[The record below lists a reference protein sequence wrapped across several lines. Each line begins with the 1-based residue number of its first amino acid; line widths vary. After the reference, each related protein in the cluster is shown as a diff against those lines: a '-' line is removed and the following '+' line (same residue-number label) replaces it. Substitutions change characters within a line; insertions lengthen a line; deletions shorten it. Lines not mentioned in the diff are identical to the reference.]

1 MSAPADGTGGRV
13 EIRVA
18 DAERGSIYPWL
29 TASLIPRPIAWVSS
43 RSADGVDNLAP
54 HSFTTVAGVDPPTLC
69 FVSVGHKDTLANVR
83 ATGEFVLNIG
93 TAALLHAMNESATSF
108 PPGMSEFDAAHL
120 QREPSATVAPPRVA
134 SAPVAFECRAAGEHE
149 IGNCV
154 MVFGEILHL
163 AAAAHVLA
171 TDGLP
176 DAAAIAPLARL
187 GRAEWSTLG
196 EITALARIRYDR
208 WQDGER
214 SR

>member
-1 MSAPADGTGGRV
+1 MRDRI

-18 DAERGSIYPWL
+18 EAEPRSIYRWL

-83 ATGEFVLNIG
+83 ATSEFVLNIG
-93 TAALLHAMNESATSF
+93 TEALLHAMNDSATNF
-108 PPGMSEFDAAHL
+108 PAGMSEFDAARI
-120 QREPSATVAPPRVA
+120 QREPSATIVPPRVA
-134 SAPVAFECRAAGEHE
+134 SAPLAFECRAAGEHE

-154 MVFGEILHL
+154 MVFGEVLHI
-163 AAAAHVLA
+163 AAAGDVIAA
-171 TDGLP
+171 DGFP
-176 DAAAIAPLARL
+176 DAMAVAPLARL

-196 EITALARIRYDR
+196 EVIALNRIGYDD
-208 WQDGER
+208 WQRGDR
-214 SR
+214 SG